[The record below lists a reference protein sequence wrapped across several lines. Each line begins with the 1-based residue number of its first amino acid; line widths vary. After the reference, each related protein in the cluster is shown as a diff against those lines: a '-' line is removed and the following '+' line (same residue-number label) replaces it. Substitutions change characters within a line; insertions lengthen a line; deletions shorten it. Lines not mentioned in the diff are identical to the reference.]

1 MAQSLEQKQ
10 ATVKQI
16 CKKVQILEGLT
27 DEQLESLVD
36 AVEVVKYA
44 AGRKVIEKGS
54 KGNVFYMIMTGTLN
68 VTEIGDEVR
77 YRERTED
84 KRAPEK
90 LLCAVR

>member
-36 AVEVVKYA
+36 AVEVVKYT

-54 KGNVFYMIMTGTLN
+54 KGNVFYMIMSGTLN
-68 VTEIGDEVR
+68 VTEIGEEVR

>member
-36 AVEVVKYA
+36 AVEVVKYT

-54 KGNVFYMIMTGTLN
+54 KGNVFYMIMTGTLK
-68 VTEIGDEVR
+68 VTEIGEEVR
-77 YRERTED
+77 ILRKSGHNRVA
-84 KRAPEK
+84 RA
-90 LLCAVR
+90 

>member
-1 MAQSLEQKQ
+1 MAQSLAQKQ

-36 AVEVVKYA
+36 AVEVVKYT

-54 KGNVFYMIMTGTLN
+54 KGNVFYMIMTGTLK
-68 VTEIGDEVR
+68 VTEIGEEVR
-77 YRERTED
+77 ILRKSGHNRVA
-84 KRAPEK
+84 RA
-90 LLCAVR
+90 

>member
-1 MAQSLEQKQ
+1 MAQSLAQKQ

-36 AVEVVKYA
+36 AMEVVKYT

-54 KGNVFYMIMTGTLN
+54 KGNVFYMIMTGTLK
-68 VTEIGDEVR
+68 VTEIGEEVR
-77 YRERTED
+77 ILRKSGHNRVA
-84 KRAPEK
+84 RA
-90 LLCAVR
+90 

>member
-1 MAQSLEQKQ
+1 MAQSLAQKQ

-36 AVEVVKYA
+36 AVEVVKYT

-54 KGNVFYMIMTGTLN
+54 KGNVFYMIMTGTLK
-68 VTEIGDEVR
+68 VTEIGEEVR
-77 YRERTED
+77 ILRKSGHNRVT
-84 KRAPEK
+84 RA
-90 LLCAVR
+90 